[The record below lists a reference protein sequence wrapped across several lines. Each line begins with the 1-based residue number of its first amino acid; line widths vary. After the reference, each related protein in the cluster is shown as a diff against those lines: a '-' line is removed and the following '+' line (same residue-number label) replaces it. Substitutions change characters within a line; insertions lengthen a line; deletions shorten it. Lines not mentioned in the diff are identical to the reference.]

1 MSLIERR
8 PLQILATIVLYF
20 IAALLSFPFG
30 GQHHLTSVAWPPSGV
45 SLAALILFGPEV
57 WPGVMLG
64 ALLTNWW
71 LGMPVIVIF
80 GISFG
85 NTVAAL
91 LGWYLLDRIGFKR
104 SLERQRDAVAFILLG
119 ALLTSFVGASFGSAS
134 LWLSHFIPPDGY
146 LDAWSNWWLG
156 SIIGVLVVC
165 PFLLTTIDPLPSAF
179 PRRRSLE
186 VAAMMV
192 LVLAASIYIFSQT
205 EPTFTTP
212 KPRSFFIFPV
222 LMVVAIR
229 LGQRWLTASL
239 LMIAGIVTWTTSHGY
254 GRFWTGDVDSSLIEA
269 QIVLAV
275 LAVSKLVLA
284 ATVAERIDERKKLE
298 LSNAQRQAILNS
310 AIDGIITID
319 HLGRILEFNV
329 AAEKTFGF
337 PRSDVIG
344 REMAALIIP
353 ERFRSAHR
361 NGMANYLLTGEGPV
375 LLHRIELPAIRSDGS
390 EFPVELSIVPLN
402 KEGPP
407 EFTGFIE
414 DISERKKAD
423 AEREF
428 AELSQKVLADA
439 TAVLSQSIDYRTT
452 LHHIAEACI
461 PRIADLCIVQ
471 IVHEDGRVR
480 TTEIATSNPQQESLL
495 RETAVTYLSDLEIP
509 SISASVIR
517 SGRSVLI
524 PDFSES
530 IYRSYTS
537 DADLVA
543 RVVKMGMH
551 SLVGSPI
558 RHHGKVIGALIG
570 GTVSSSRRYGK
581 YELSIFEELAS
592 RAGIAI
598 ENARLYSEAQ
608 EAVQTRDE
616 FLSIASHELRT
627 PLTSL
632 SLQLQVFS
640 RQLKK
645 GAPAGPG
652 LITVPVRSV
661 EIATKCQAQG
671 EKLRVLLDDLL
682 DITRIRLGRLKLV
695 KEPSDLSL
703 IVRDA
708 VDRFR
713 LEAAQKGSSITVE
726 SVDSVVG
733 TWDQMRIDQVIT
745 NLISNAVKYGGGQP
759 ITVAVKKDEMTG
771 RAIFLIRDHGIGITP
786 EMKDRVFE
794 RFERADV
801 ESRKIPGL
809 GLGLYICRQIVEA
822 HGGLIRVESEPGKG
836 STFVVELPLS
846 GGENFGEAKAV

>member
-1 MSLIERR
+1 MSQIERR
-8 PLQILATIVLYF
+8 LLQILATIVFYF
-20 IAALLSFPFG
+20 VAALLSFPFG
-30 GQHHLTSVAWPPSGV
+30 GRHLLTSVAWPPSGV

-57 WPGVMLG
+57 WPGVMFG
-64 ALLTNWW
+64 ALLTNGW
-71 LGMPVIVIF
+71 LGMPVLAIF

-91 LGWYLLDRIGFKR
+91 LGWFLLDRIGFKR
-104 SLERQRDAVAFILLG
+104 SLERQRDAVAFILIG
-119 ALLTSFVGASFGSAS
+119 ALLTSFVGASFGTAS
-134 LWLSHFIPPDGY
+134 LWLSHFTPPDGY

-156 SIIGVLVVC
+156 SIIGVLVVS
-165 PFLLTTIDPLPSAF
+165 PFLLTMIDPLPSAF

-186 VAAMMV
+186 VAALMM

-222 LMVVAIR
+222 LVVVAIR
-229 LGQRWLTASL
+229 LGQRWLTTSL

-254 GRFWTGDVDSSLIEA
+254 GRFWTGDADSSLIEA

-319 HLGRILEFNV
+319 HHGRILEFNV

-337 PRSDVIG
+337 LRSDVIG

-353 ERFRSAHR
+353 ERFREAHR
-361 NGMANYLLTGEGPV
+361 NGMANYLITGEGPV
-375 LLHRIELPAIRSDGS
+375 LSHRIELPAIRSDGS

-414 DISERKKAD
+414 DISERKTAD
-423 AEREF
+423 TERELV
-428 AELSQKVLADA
+428 ELSQNVLADA

-452 LHHIAEACI
+452 LRHIAEACI

-480 TTEIATSNPQQESLL
+480 TTEIATGNPQQESLL
-495 RETAVTYLSDLEIP
+495 RETAGTYLSDLEFP
-509 SISASVIR
+509 SISASVIQ

-530 IYRSYTS
+530 IYRTYASN
-537 DADLVA
+537 DDLVA
-543 RVVKMGMH
+543 RVRQMGIR

-581 YELSIFEELAS
+581 YELGIFEELAS

-598 ENARLYSEAQ
+598 ENARLYLEAQ

-652 LITVPVRSV
+652 LITVPARSV
-661 EIATKCQAQG
+661 EIARKCQAQG

-695 KEPSDLSL
+695 KEPSDLSV

-713 LEAAQKGSSITVE
+713 LEAAQKGSSI
-726 SVDSVVG
+726 SVDSVDAVVG
-733 TWDQMRIDQVIT
+733 TWDQMRADQVIT

-759 ITVAVKKDEMTG
+759 ITLAVKRDEVTG
-771 RAIFLIRDHGIGITP
+771 RAIFLIRDQGIGITP